1 MTREPIERSSRPG
14 STRARVLQSRS
25 SSFIQVYMHTAAYK
39 SAPGL
44 DESRLPNTDML
55 RLRYMDT
62 LRMAVYVFE
71 SPAIFKGGARIIAG
85 PHAASRSVTYS
96 SPSVVDPRGGSFA
109 RGKLSAD
116 MLVCWYAGIGSPV
129 DNNRILLPN
138 ILVLGEHPAA
148 AMKHE
153 ETILQGLLSSC
164 PQPLSVS

>member
-25 SSFIQVYMHTAAYK
+25 SSFIQVYMHTAAHK

-62 LRMAVYVFE
+62 LRMSVYVFE
-71 SPAIFKGGARIIAG
+71 SPAIFKSGARIIAG

-96 SPSVVDPRGGSFA
+96 SPSVVDPRGALLLGESSV
-109 RGKLSAD
+109 LI
-116 MLVCWYAGIGSPV
+116 CWYAGIGSPV
-129 DNNRILLPN
+129 DNYRILLPN
-138 ILVLGEHPAA
+138 ILVPG
-148 AMKHE
+148 
-153 ETILQGLLSSC
+153 
-164 PQPLSVS
+164 